1 MVNQIMPLMPSNFNA
16 YYEPFC
22 GSAALFLALDLHGK
36 RVLLNDI
43 NFGLVTFHRAVY
55 SKLPEL
61 IIAVRKIQAEFLEA
75 LKSDTAREYYN
86 SKRTVYNRLKKQRDQ
101 AAISVELASIFLL
114 LVKSSFGALYRENT
128 EGEFN
133 ASFALNRA
141 HLILRMSLTDF
152 EEQQKY
158 MKKQR
163 SFRCSCLDYKEAL
176 RTAKKNDFVFLD
188 PPYWVQAKGDFT
200 NYSQETFG
208 LDEQH
213 KVFQVFN
220 DLNRRGCKV
229 MLMNNN
235 IPPVRELYKDFKQVT
250 IYTSRSLQHTDRS
263 RSPAELAITNYT

>member
-1 MVNQIMPLMPSNFNA
+1 LQFNNSLL
-16 YYEPFC
+16 P
-22 GSAALFLALDLHGK
+22 
-36 RVLLNDI
+36 LNDI

-61 IIAVRKIQAEFLEA
+61 IIAIRKIQAEFLEA
-75 LKSDTAREYYN
+75 LKSDKAREYFN
-86 SKRTVYNRLKKQRDQ
+86 MKRIVYNRLKKQRDHET
-101 AAISVELASIFLL
+101 ISVELASLFLF
-114 LVKSSFGALYRENT
+114 LVKSSYGALYRENLD
-128 EGEFN
+128 GEFN
-133 ASFALNRA
+133 ASFALANRG
-141 HLILRMSLTDF
+141 LLFLRMSLSDF
-152 EEQQKY
+152 EEQQQY
-158 MKKQR
+158 LKKQR

-188 PPYWVQAKGDFT
+188 PPYWVQAKGNFT
-200 NYSQETFG
+200 NYSQDNFG

-220 DLNRRGCKV
+220 ELNRRGCKV